1 METWTNEVVNDQELK
16 KRTNYG
22 NLDIGSDLSGEHRK
36 NLATLKKCDSEEIK
50 KEKII
55 TVIFMT
61 RAIDPELTYSG
72 SYKIK
77 DL

>member
-1 METWTNEVVNDQELK
+1 MGKLADVV
-16 KRTNYG
+16 
-22 NLDIGSDLSGEHRK
+22 GEHRK

-61 RAIDPELTYSG
+61 RAIDPELTYSEPPLETIM
-72 SYKIK
+72 SNN
-77 DL
+77 